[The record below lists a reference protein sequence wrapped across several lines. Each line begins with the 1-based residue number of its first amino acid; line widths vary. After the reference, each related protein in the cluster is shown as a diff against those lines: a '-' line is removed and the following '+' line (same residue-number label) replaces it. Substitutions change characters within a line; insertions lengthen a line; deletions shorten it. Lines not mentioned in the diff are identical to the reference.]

1 VPTPPGHTVPTPYQR
16 FVLLR
21 LFLVLLVLLLLRLL
35 LLVLV
40 LLLLRLLLLVLLLLV
55 LLLLRLLSSRLA
67 VRVTC
72 VPYSLPR
79 FSFFKGHVSR
89 TAYLLFFF

>member
-1 VPTPPGHTVPTPYQR
+1 
-16 FVLLR
+16 
-21 LFLVLLVLLLLRLL
+21 
-35 LLVLV
+35 
-40 LLLLRLLLLVLLLLV
+40 LLLLVLLLLV
-55 LLLLRLLSSRLA
+55 LLLLLRLLSSRLA